1 MVYKMRTSKKDLYFM
16 IDRINHILEEK
27 GMKNSY
33 SLNIAYGGYRLVQL
47 TETGGE
53 RDISYRMTCKEL
65 YYALLAI
72 ENVLINSL

>member
-1 MVYKMRTSKKDLYFM
+1 MRTSKKDLYLM
-16 IDRINHILEEK
+16 IDHINYILEKK
-27 GMKNSY
+27 GKKNSY
-33 SLNIAYGGYRLVQL
+33 SLSIAYGGYRLVQL

-65 YYALLAI
+65 YYTLCAI